1 MMGRFNALILAI
13 EGVFMLPALI
23 ICLVGREYSVAM
35 AFVYSMLITLG
46 ISLVLFLLT
55 RKAKKDFFAS
65 EGLVCVGLSWIVM
78 SLTGCL
84 PFFLSGQIPSFVDA
98 LFETVSGF
106 TTTGASILSE
116 VEHLSKGIL
125 YWRSFTNWLGGMGVL
140 VFLLAIVPVGG
151 KNEGFTMHLLRAESP
166 GPSVGKLVP
175 KMRKT
180 ASILYLTYI
189 VLTVGDIL
197 FLLFGGMSVFD
208 AVCTAMSTAGT
219 GGFGVRN
226 DSIAS
231 FSPYIQ
237 WVCTVFMLLFG
248 VNFSLYYLILLGQV
262 KAVFKSEELRLYLGI
277 VIGSVAMIT
286 LNISHAFQSV
296 GEAIRQAG
304 FQVASILTTTGF
316 STVDYETWPTFSR
329 SILFVLML
337 IGGCAGSTSGGLKIM
352 RVLMLIKATGRNI
365 GQILHPNKVRKIRI
379 DGQVVDE
386 KTLVNTSF
394 YFFAYMALIF
404 ISFLILSLDT
414 PSLLSDLSAVVACVN
429 NIGPGLEMVGPT
441 GNYGSY
447 SILSKLVLIFDMLAG
462 RLELFPMLVLFS
474 KSAWVRRA

>member
-1 MMGRFNALILAI
+1 MGRFNALILAI
-13 EGVFMLPALI
+13 EGLFMTPALL
-23 ICLVGREYSVAM
+23 ICLAEKQYPIAL

-46 ISLVLFLLT
+46 ISVVLFLIS

-106 TTTGASILSE
+106 TTTGSSILTE

-175 KMRKT
+175 KMRQT
-180 ASILYLTYI
+180 AAILYISYM
-189 VLTVGDIL
+189 VLTLLDFI
-197 FLLFGGMSVFD
+197 FLLFGGMSVFE
-208 AVCTAMSTAGT
+208 AICTAMSTAGT
-219 GGFGVRN
+219 GGFGVKN

-237 WVCTVFMLLFG
+237 WVCTIFMLLFG
-248 VNFSLYYLILLGQV
+248 VNFSLYYLIILGQI
-262 KAVFKSEELRLYLGI
+262 KTVFKNEELRLY
-277 VIGSVAMIT
+277 VILIISCIT
-286 LNISHAFQSV
+286 MMTINLLHTFDTV

-316 STVDYETWPTFSR
+316 STADYELWPTFSK
-329 SILFVLML
+329 SMILVLMFF
-337 IGGCAGSTSGGLKIM
+337 GGCAGSTSGGLKLM
-352 RVLMLIKATGRNI
+352 RILMLTKATKRNI
-365 GQILHPNKVRKIRI
+365 AQILHPNKVRKVRI

-386 KTLVNTSF
+386 KTLVNTAF
-394 YFFAYMALIF
+394 YFFAYIALMI
-404 ISFLILSLDT
+404 ISILIISLDEA
-414 PSLLSDLSAVVACVN
+414 SLLSNVSAVISCVN
-429 NIGPGLEMVGPT
+429 NIGPGFELVGPT
-441 GNYGSY
+441 GNFSSY

-462 RLELFPMLVLFS
+462 RLELFPILVLFS
-474 KSAWVRRA
+474 RRAWVRRA